1 MKREQNFTES
11 KHQGST
17 VLHISLQLQIYKTR
31 TDAHYTDKYHNGTY
45 VLNDKKTNITRLK
58 FHLNT

>member
-1 MKREQNFTES
+1 MKREQNCTES

-45 VLNDKKTNITRLK
+45 VLNEKNKQTLQD
-58 FHLNT
+58 